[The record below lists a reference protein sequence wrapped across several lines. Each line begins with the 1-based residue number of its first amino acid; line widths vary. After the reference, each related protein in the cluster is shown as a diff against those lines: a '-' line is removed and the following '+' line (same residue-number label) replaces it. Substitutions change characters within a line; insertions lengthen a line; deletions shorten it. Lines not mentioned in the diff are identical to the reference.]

1 MRPYKI
7 EQSVVAY
14 IEKEKTVKEK
24 INTKSLLKFIICS
37 LIGITMF
44 LVPIPQNGT
53 FTTLLDY
60 VKSFLKNLFG
70 GSLSYILL
78 VIVAGSAIMSLYD
91 YIFKP
96 EWIRKNH
103 YLKKAF
109 STTPLY
115 LISKLI
121 GAVVVV
127 MVVLGVGPEFITS
140 VDTGITMVDL
150 CCTLLCIVIGFS
162 FFLPFLT
169 DCGIM
174 EFLGVILKPVVRPL
188 FKVPGRASVD
198 LIASWF
204 GASNAAVI
212 LTREQYMK
220 GFYTKREAGYIMTN
234 FSLVSIPFCLLV
246 ADTIGI
252 ANLFP
257 AFYLTICVVG
267 ILLAVIIARI
277 PPIRTLPDT
286 YQEQVGKQINEEVP
300 NEKGIFKYALEKS
313 CERAEK
319 FTAKDVISG
328 GFEVVVGMFFDL
340 IPIVL
345 AWGTVALIIATYT
358 PVFDW
363 ISYPMGLYLQLFGVE
378 EAFAVAP
385 ASLVGFTDMF
395 IPALL
400 ITGIESVKT
409 KFIIGVLSLV
419 QIIYLTEVG
428 AIIIKSEIPLNFWK
442 LLILFLERTIIAIP
456 LIVLMTNLLL

>member
-1 MRPYKI
+1 
-7 EQSVVAY
+7 
-14 IEKEKTVKEK
+14 
-24 INTKSLLKFIICS
+24 
-37 LIGITMF
+37 
-44 LVPIPQNGT
+44 
-53 FTTLLDY
+53 
-60 VKSFLKNLFG
+60 
-70 GSLSYILL
+70 
-78 VIVAGSAIMSLYD
+78 
-91 YIFKP
+91 
-96 EWIRKNH
+96 
-103 YLKKAF
+103 
-109 STTPLY
+109 
-115 LISKLI
+115 
-121 GAVVVV
+121 
-127 MVVLGVGPEFITS
+127 
-140 VDTGITMVDL
+140 
-150 CCTLLCIVIGFS
+150 
-162 FFLPFLT
+162 
-169 DCGIM
+169 M

-220 GFYTKREAGYIMTN
+220 GFYSKREAGYIMTN

-286 YQEQVGKQINEEVP
+286 YQEQAGKQINEEVP

-319 FTAKDVISG
+319 FTVKDVVSG

-442 LLILFLERTIIAIP
+442 LLIIFLERTIIAIP
-456 LIVLMTNLLL
+456 LIVLMANLLL

>member
-1 MRPYKI
+1 M
-7 EQSVVAY
+7 
-14 IEKEKTVKEK
+14 KEKSMNAK
-24 INTKSLLKFIICS
+24 NLAKFIICS
-37 LIGITMF
+37 LIGIGMF
-44 LVPIPQNGT
+44 LIPVPQGDS
-53 FTTLLDY
+53 FTTLLDF
-60 VKSFLKNLFG
+60 VKNFLSDLFG
-70 GSLSYILL
+70 DSLQYILL
-78 VIVAGSAIMSLYD
+78 VIIVVSAIMSLYD
-91 YIFKP
+91 FFCKP
-96 EWIRKNH
+96 NWIRKNH

-109 STTPLY
+109 TTTPLY
-115 LISKLI
+115 LISKVI

-127 MVVLGVGPEFITS
+127 MVVFNMGPEFVTS
-140 VDTGITMVDL
+140 IDTGATMIDL
-150 CCTLLCIVIGFS
+150 CKTLLCIVLGFS

-174 EFLGVILKPVVRPL
+174 EFLGVIMRPIVRPL

-234 FSLVSIPFCLLV
+234 FSLVSIPFCLMV
-246 ADTIGI
+246 ANTIGI
-252 ANLFP
+252 SNLFP

-267 ILLAVIIARI
+267 IVLAVVIARI

-286 YQEQVGKQINEEVP
+286 YQEQTGKMLDEDVP
-300 NEKGIFKYALEKS
+300 KEQGTLNYALELS
-313 CERAEK
+313 CKRAEK
-319 FTAKDVISG
+319 FNAKTVVSG

-340 IPIVL
+340 IPIVI
-345 AWGTVALIIATYT
+345 AWGTIALIIATYT

-363 ISYPMGLYLQLFGVE
+363 ISYPMGWYLQLLGVE

-385 ASLVGFTDMF
+385 ASLIGFTDMF

-400 ITGIESVKT
+400 ITGVESVKT

-442 LLILFLERTIIAIP
+442 LLIIFLERTIIALP
-456 LIVLMTNLLL
+456 LIVLMANIFV